1 MKGLHVAVVAGSVAF
16 VLSAAFVPALTA
28 TPEEPTPPSRT
39 IELAEKE
46 RRSCVTCHT
55 AFGRPELNE
64 AGEYYRAEGTLE
76 GYPGELPPREGE
88 PEGEPEPEREPL
100 PESPR

>member
-1 MKGLHVAVVAGSVAF
+1 MKGLHVSVGVGSVAF
-16 VLSAAFVPALTA
+16 ILTSALVPALTA
-28 TPEEPTPPSRT
+28 TREETTPAPRT
-39 IELAEKE
+39 IEVAEKE

-64 AGEYYRAEGTLE
+64 AGEYYRAEGALE

-88 PEGEPEPEREPL
+88 PEGEPEPEREPE
-100 PESPR
+100 PEPDR